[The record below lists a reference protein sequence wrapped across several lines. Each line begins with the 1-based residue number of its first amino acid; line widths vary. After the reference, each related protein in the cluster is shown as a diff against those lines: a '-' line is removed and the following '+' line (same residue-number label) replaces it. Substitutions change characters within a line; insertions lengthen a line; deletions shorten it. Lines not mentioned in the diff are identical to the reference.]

1 MVAENDREIS
11 RFADA
16 LSQAF
21 GARAARS
28 SRSCP
33 GFDAIA
39 MSLDEAG
46 DRQHV
51 RDAPHAA
58 DVLRRPS
65 PTGRFQDNGARWIG
79 DEKAVVIGE
88 ISVLVAAA
96 PALP

>member
-1 MVAENDREIS
+1 MAPEAEHEKRRIGEV
-11 RFADA
+11 

-33 GFDAIA
+33 RFDAIA
-39 MSLDEAG
+39 MSLDEAW